1 MNRKYIPIA
10 VLVVAVAAVTAVVV
24 VNRNNSGAVDAIEAM
39 GTTEVQEAAA
49 ITAEGVKAVQADA
62 IGNDQVESTAS
73 VPIVTPKDEAA
84 GKQKLE
90 ASAQDTYGVQSGME
104 AIVPAVAGTSKAGV
118 EAAQEVGRSSSGT
131 EFSEVELPAETAIPE
146 DWDWKTFPTQAPG
159 KDDSANGGGSSGN
172 DNTEKSGESGSSTT
186 EGEPEGQS
194 AEESSQSDE
203 EESTKEDVTE
213 KSGEETSPAESSS
226 EEEGSTEE
234 TEPETTTLSPEE
246 QASIVESAT
255 APIELPPI
263 FFN

>member
-1 MNRKYIPIA
+1 MEKKGIVIA
-10 VLVVAVAAVTAVVV
+10 VLIAAAVAVTAVVI
-24 VNRNNSGAVDAIEAM
+24 VNRNSVVKVSAVEVVGTSVSQEDTAVTAEVGKKGEAESASDVSNARLQTVAEIKQETETASGQGAVGEQSGSEVVVAGAA
-39 GTTEVQEAAA
+39 GATE
-49 ITAEGVKAVQADA
+49 
-62 IGNDQVESTAS
+62 AS
-73 VPIVTPKDEAA
+73 VVVAKDGE
-84 GKQKLE
+84 
-90 ASAQDTYGVQSGME
+90 
-104 AIVPAVAGTSKAGV
+104 VPSEDGEIKETGLPV
-118 EAAQEVGRSSSGT
+118 ET
-131 EFSEVELPAETAIPE
+131 DIPE
-146 DWDWKTFPTQAPG
+146 DWDWKTFPTRAPG
-159 KDDSANGGGSSGN
+159 KDDSANGGSSSGN
-172 DNTEKSGESGSSTT
+172 DNTEKSGESESSTT